1 MVESIFIHFYD
12 CSNENYCLHYTF
24 TRNQGYR
31 NRVCSALA
39 VYHGNSEGT
48 EKKSGKK
55 SREESRLQNSS
66 SKKPSEK
73 LDSSSASAVKTE
85 TGKNV
90 AATSSYKDPL
100 ASAKLEMIKRI
111 KIQRTAMETEKRE
124 VTLRAK

>member
-1 MVESIFIHFYD
+1 M
-12 CSNENYCLHYTF
+12 
-24 TRNQGYR
+24 
-31 NRVCSALA
+31 
-39 VYHGNSEGT
+39 YHGNSEGT

-111 KIQRTAMETEKRE
+111 KIQRTAVETEKRE